1 MVMSFAIILFI
12 LVLQFLSMYI
22 NEIAGKGISLS
33 IIGRLF
39 MYASGKLSLLALPV
53 AILAAALMTYGSL
66 GEHNELAALKS
77 SGIGLWKIGRPMFVF
92 SLFLTALSFWFSFQV
107 VPMANLKF
115 FSLLYDVGKKKAEL
129 TLKPGQFY
137 RDIDGYVIRI
147 SDKSIERRTL
157 YDIMIYNHTENR
169 GAVDVIAADSA
180 RTRINEKDPSSLQ
193 MVLYD
198 GVRHEDYK
206 PDPGKVKGY
215 NYGRTYF
222 DSLLYKFKL
231 KGFELDRTD
240 EGLFARHQVTLSQW
254 KLGEALD
261 SLFHRRSGNL
271 SKFRNYLRPYTR
283 LDSNF
288 LPGYVPRPTIRDT
301 LAEKAKAKPQTS
313 QKKDSTTQ
321 KLPGLIKKKVPQKV
335 VKATQEKP
343 ATQVETA
350 KPTGNSPPK
359 HNGFPDTLP
368 EMKWPEK
375 QDSSL
380 SSLDLFPDANRV
392 EAINK
397 ALSASR
403 AVKNYVEFITRKRRE
418 ETKRINRYIYEYQF
432 RISSP
437 LNVIF
442 FMLIGIALGAII
454 RKGGLGVPALLS
466 TLLLVLAYVI
476 NAQGKK
482 FAKEAILDPT
492 LSAWLPAIV
501 FGPVA
506 IFLIYKAA
514 NESRILDEAVWAKIG
529 SFQFFRRKFKSA
541 NPKMLDN
548 MDEKKLPEEGD

>member
-22 NEIAGKGISLS
+22 DEIAGKGISLS
-33 IIGRLF
+33 IIARLF

-53 AILAAALMTYGSL
+53 AVLAAALMTYGSL

-147 SDKSIERRTL
+147 SDKNIERRTL
-157 YDIMIYNHTENR
+157 YDVMIYNHTENR
-169 GAVDVIAADSA
+169 GAVDVISADSA
-180 RTRINEKDPSSLQ
+180 RTRIDDKDPSSLQ

-206 PDPGKVKGY
+206 PDPGKVKSY

-254 KLGEALD
+254 KLAEALD
-261 SLFHRRSGNL
+261 SLDERRSGNL
-271 SKFRNYLRPYTR
+271 TKFRNYLRPYTR
-283 LDSNF
+283 LDSTF
-288 LPGYVPRPTIRDT
+288 LPNYIPP
-301 LAEKAKAKPQTS
+301 
-313 QKKDSTTQ
+313 
-321 KLPGLIKKKVPQKV
+321 
-335 VKATQEKP
+335 
-343 ATQVETA
+343 
-350 KPTGNSPPK
+350 SPPK
-359 HNGFPDTLP
+359 KDTTDKAENTQADSTNKIVVTDGKIPKTGLIRSPIPSPKSAKQNKASPATSSKTSSHSPFLDSIP
-368 EMKWPEK
+368 EMKWAEGN
-375 QDSSL
+375 DSTITA
-380 SSLDLFPDANRV
+380 LDLFQSINRV
-392 EAINK
+392 EAVNK

-403 AVKNYVEFITRKRRE
+403 AVKNYVEFITRKRKE
-418 ETKRINRYIYEYQF
+418 ETKRISRYVYEYQF

-466 TLLLVLAYVI
+466 TLLLVTAYVV

-482 FAKEAILDPT
+482 FAKEGILDPV
-492 LSAWLPAIV
+492 LSAWLPALI
-501 FGPVA
+501 FGPLGL
-506 IFLIYKAA
+506 FLIYKAA
-514 NESRILDEAVWAKIG
+514 NESRLLDEAVWAKLG
-529 SFQFFRRKFKSA
+529 SFAFLKWKRKSK
-541 NPKMLDN
+541 
-548 MDEKKLPEEGD
+548 EEEE

>member
-22 NEIAGKGISLS
+22 DEIAGKGISLE
-33 IIGRLF
+33 IISKLF

-53 AILAAALMTYGSL
+53 AVLAAALMTYGSL

-129 TLKPGQFY
+129 SLTPGQFY

-157 YDIMIYNHTENR
+157 YDVMVYNHTENR

-180 RTRINEKDPSSLQ
+180 RTRLNPKDPSSMQ
-193 MVLYD
+193 MVLYS

-206 PDPGKVKGY
+206 PDPGKTKTY

-240 EGLFARHQVTLSQW
+240 EGLFARHQVTLDQW
-254 KLGEALD
+254 KLREALD
-261 SLFHRRSGNL
+261 SLYARQSGNL
-271 SKFRNYLRPYTR
+271 DKFRNYLRPYTR
-283 LDSNF
+283 LDSSF
-288 LPGYVPRPTIRDT
+288 LPGYVPRVVVPQKEDSVAIREKKLDEGIQLSEEQLKQLKKTPTH
-301 LAEKAKAKPQTS
+301 LAEKGK
-313 QKKDSTTQ
+313 
-321 KLPGLIKKKVPQKV
+321 
-335 VKATQEKP
+335 
-343 ATQVETA
+343 
-350 KPTGNSPPK
+350 SPP
-359 HNGFPDTLP
+359 PD
-368 EMKWPEK
+368 
-375 QDSSL
+375 L
-380 SSLDLFPDANRV
+380 SSLPSPSNHQGYPDALPTLSWAEGNDSTISALDLFTDINRV

-397 ALSASR
+397 ALSSGR
-403 AVKNYVEFITRKRRE
+403 AVKNYVEFSTRKRNE
-418 ETKRINRYIYEYQF
+418 EIKRINRYIYEYQF

-437 LNVIF
+437 LNVVF

-454 RKGGLGVPALLS
+454 RKGGLGVPALIS

-482 FAKEAILDPT
+482 FAKEALLDPT
-492 LSAWLPAIV
+492 LSAWLPALV
-501 FGPVA
+501 FGPIA
-506 IFLIYKAA
+506 FFLIYKAA
-514 NESRILDEAVWAKIG
+514 NESRLLDENVWAKLG
-529 SFQFFRRKFKSA
+529 PVKFIVRLLAS
-541 NPKMLDN
+541 NSQ
-548 MDEKKLPEEGD
+548 